1 MATRPDPRGF
11 EQRMR
16 ELGEA
21 IEAGARQLVN
31 DVADVV
37 QQHIIEAT
45 PVSHLETG
53 HSGRARNNWIVTIN
67 TPSTEARYTG
77 PFDPT
82 GQARVLENQTVIQN
96 NKRGRPVYIANNLNY
111 ISLLNDGF
119 SSQAPAGFVQ
129 SAMLIG
135 MRHARSANVLGYA
148 RVNLRRSSKETT
160 RFLVHSKSP
169 LV

>member
-1 MATRPDPRGF
+1 MTRPDPRGF

-21 IEAGARQLVN
+21 IEAGTRQLAN
-31 DVADVV
+31 DVADAV

-53 HSGRARNNWIVTIN
+53 HSGRARNNWVATIN
-67 TPSTEARYTG
+67 TPWTQANYNG
-77 PFDPT
+77 PFDPS
-82 GQARVLENQTVIQN
+82 GRAQMEINSSVIAN
-96 NKRGRPVYIANNLNY
+96 NKRGRPIYIANNLNY
-111 ISLLNDGF
+111 IGLLNDGY
-119 SSQAPAGFVQ
+119 SAQAPAGFVQ
-129 SAMLIG
+129 SALLIG
-135 MRHARSANVLGYA
+135 MRVAKSASILGYA
-148 RVNLRRSSKETT
+148 RVNLRKSAKDTA

>member
-1 MATRPDPRGF
+1 MTRPDPRGF

-21 IEAGARQLVN
+21 IEAGTRQLQN
-31 DVADVV
+31 DVADAV

-53 HSGRARNNWIVTIN
+53 HSGRARNNWVATIN
-67 TPSTEARYTG
+67 TPWTQAVYNG
-77 PFDPT
+77 PFDPSGRT
-82 GQARVLENQTVIQN
+82 QAEINSTTIAN
-96 NKRGRPVYIANNLNY
+96 NKRGRPVFIANNLNY
-111 ISLLNDGF
+111 IGLLNDGF
-119 SSQAPAGFVQ
+119 SAQAPAGFVQ
-129 SAMLIG
+129 SALLIG
-135 MRHARSANVLGYA
+135 MRVARSASILGYA
-148 RVNLRRSSKETT
+148 RVNLRKSAKETA